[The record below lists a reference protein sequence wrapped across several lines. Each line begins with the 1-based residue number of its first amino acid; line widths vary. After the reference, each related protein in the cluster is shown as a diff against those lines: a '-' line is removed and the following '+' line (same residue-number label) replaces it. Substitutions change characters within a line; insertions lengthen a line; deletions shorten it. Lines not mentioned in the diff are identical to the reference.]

1 MALALLGYFGT
12 MVTALAVL
20 MTLLASVLTTYQTTK
35 RPLSYPM
42 AVIEQ
47 TAQSQPSNDPI
58 TSSGRWGPPGIHR
71 PTEAATLASAE
82 DPQSVAAK
90 QAAAD
95 KAKRLK
101 QARDQKR
108 QQDLARQE
116 LARQQLTGQRDDRAY
131 STALGFAS
139 EQTQTQQTSST
150 ALNLFDFFGS
160 RRF

>member
-20 MTLLASVLTTYQTTK
+20 MTLLSSVLTSYQTEK
-35 RPLSYPM
+35 RPQSYPM
-42 AVIEQ
+42 PVIEQ
-47 TAQSQPSNDPI
+47 VAQSQPSSDPI
-58 TSSGRWGPPGIHR
+58 TSSGRWGPPVIHR
-71 PTEAATLASAE
+71 PSEAAPLATAM
-82 DPQSVAAK
+82 DPQLVAAK

-139 EQTQTQQTSST
+139 EQAPQTSST